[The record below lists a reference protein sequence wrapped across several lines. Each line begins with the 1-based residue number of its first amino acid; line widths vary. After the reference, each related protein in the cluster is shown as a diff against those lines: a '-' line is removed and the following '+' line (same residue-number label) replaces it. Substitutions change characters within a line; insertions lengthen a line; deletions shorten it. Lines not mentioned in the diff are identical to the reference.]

1 MIFGDEDDDWPFQGE
16 ADMPKPA
23 VNSVPAG
30 PAPMPFDPNKAYDML
45 WEAHGQF
52 IFASREDL
60 HKWLLLR
67 HEAIENRKPS
77 ELLFNEEG
85 VQQVNRLL
93 GRLEYGIMA

>member
-1 MIFGDEDDDWPFQGE
+1 MFGGEDDQSSSQGE
-16 ADMPKPA
+16 AEMPESA
-23 VNSVPAG
+23 LNS
-30 PAPMPFDPNKAYDML
+30 APMPFDSNKAYDML

-60 HKWLLLR
+60 HRWLLLR
-67 HEAIENRKPS
+67 HEAIGNRRPL

-85 VQQVNRLL
+85 VQQVKRLL